1 MKNNTKTA
9 YIAQAAVIAAMYAAF
24 TLCLQPLSFSGWQL
38 RISEALTLLPV
49 LTPAAVP
56 GLAVGCF
63 LANIASPL
71 GAVDMVLGTAATLI
85 AAILTRVTGRIRIKN
100 LPVLSAAFP
109 VIFNAVAVGASIS
122 ITNSEGFTAGAFVLN
137 ALSVAAGE
145 SVSCFLLGL
154 PLARVLEKRNI
165 FDRWDK
171 K

>member
-1 MKNNTKTA
+1 MKKNNKTA
-9 YIAQAAVIAAMYAAF
+9 YTVQAAVIAAMYAAL

-56 GLAVGCF
+56 GLAVGC
-63 LANIASPL
+63 LIANIASPL
-71 GAVDMVLGTAATLI
+71 GVIDMVLGTAATLI
-85 AAILTRVTGRIRIKN
+85 AAILTRLTGRIRIMKF
-100 LPVLSAAFP
+100 PVLSAVFP

-122 ITNSEGFTAGAFVLN
+122 IANSGGFAAGAFALN

-145 SVSCFLLGL
+145 AVSCFMLGL
-154 PLARVLEKRNI
+154 PLSRVLEKRNI